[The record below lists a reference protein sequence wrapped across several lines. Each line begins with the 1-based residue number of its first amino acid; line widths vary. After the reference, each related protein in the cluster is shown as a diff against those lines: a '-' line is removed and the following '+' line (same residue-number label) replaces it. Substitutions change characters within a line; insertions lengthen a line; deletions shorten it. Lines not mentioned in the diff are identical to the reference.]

1 MLTGL
6 NPSEFWEMSMKEI
19 DIYMKAYYKRQIDQM
34 NNDMSLVWYNNAF
47 ARAKKLPELKKV
59 LIREKKQQT
68 EKEMFETAQRMVA
81 ILGGEVR

>member
-6 NPSEFWEMSMKEI
+6 APSEFWEMSMKEI

-47 ARAKKLPELKKV
+47 ARAKKLPELKKI
-59 LIREKKQQT
+59 LIREKTQKT